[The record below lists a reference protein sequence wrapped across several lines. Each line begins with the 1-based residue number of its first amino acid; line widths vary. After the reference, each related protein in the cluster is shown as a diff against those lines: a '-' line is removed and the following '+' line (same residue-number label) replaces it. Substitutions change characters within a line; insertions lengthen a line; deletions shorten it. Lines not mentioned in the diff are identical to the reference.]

1 MGFEVY
7 YKESVY
13 KDLKKIDRKN
23 SKKIMDKIDR
33 AFSGEPPGGKTLKG
47 EYKGLFT
54 FRTGDYRVVYTKIPA
69 GILILRI
76 GRRKDIYK
84 KQK

>member
-23 SKKIMDKIDR
+23 RKKIMDKIDR
-33 AFSGEPPGGKTLKG
+33 AFSKEPPGGKPLKG

-54 FRTGDYRVVYTKIPA
+54 CRTGDYRAVYTKIPA

-76 GRRKDIYK
+76 GHRKNIYK